1 MQDVIEILIR
11 RDICR
16 TQTIDRV
23 EARLVALKIAV
34 KLESYGV
41 IFDEDKFLRVVAL
54 NPTLMGVAGAV
65 RKLLPPY
72 ERHGDDF
79 SVDSDK
85 DDIYDMFYMSRP
97 DQNETGSTVDGILES
112 LASRSFSERR
122 HIISSGRDDILSTTQ

>member
-1 MQDVIEILIR
+1 
-11 RDICR
+11 
-16 TQTIDRV
+16 
-23 EARLVALKIAV
+23 
-34 KLESYGV
+34 
-41 IFDEDKFLRVVAL
+41 
-54 NPTLMGVAGAV
+54 MGVAGAV